1 MFNYVE
7 YEGKYYIFDATYGT
21 SFRDK
26 TDHRYY
32 DGLGNST
39 TGAVMG
45 LYSEL
50 YHQIETTKLK
60 DIFDL

>member
-21 SFRDK
+21 SYKDK
-26 TDHRYY
+26 THERYY
-32 DGLGNST
+32 DGLGNTT
-39 TGAVMG
+39 TGVIYG

-50 YHQIETTKLK
+50 YPQIETTKLK
-60 DIFDL
+60 DIFGL